1 MGSLVVKLDKN
12 TIGRLSNMHNYSDID
27 MLNAN
32 RPRQDNIPMVWDT
45 EAVRASIRNI
55 LTWRYGE
62 SVLRPKFGHKLNQS
76 MFAQATQFNKDKVA
90 GEIKRAIEENEPRA
104 EIVSV
109 AVEWRD
115 VDNAIMVQVKYDIV
129 GNRTDGAQFVEE
141 ATIQRK

>member
-1 MGSLVVKLDKN
+1 
-12 TIGRLSNMHNYSDID
+12 
-27 MLNAN
+27 
-32 RPRQDNIPMVWDT
+32 
-45 EAVRASIRNI
+45 
-55 LTWRYGE
+55 
-62 SVLRPKFGHKLNQS
+62 

-141 ATIQRK
+141 ATI